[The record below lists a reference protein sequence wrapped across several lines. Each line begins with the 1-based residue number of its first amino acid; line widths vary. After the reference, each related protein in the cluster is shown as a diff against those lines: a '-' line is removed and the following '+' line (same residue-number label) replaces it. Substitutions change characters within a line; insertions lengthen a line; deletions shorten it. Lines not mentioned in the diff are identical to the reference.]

1 MSEFAEA
8 ENITVEDADI
18 DAEME
23 TMAGSAGEQGGSDPP
38 ALRHRRGSGFPGRSL
53 HTRKT
58 LARLVEIA
66 SQDGGKAPAKK
77 KARAA
82 TKKPA
87 AKPRK
92 ASGKAEDVGM
102 TETQEKE

>member
-1 MSEFAEA
+1 LSEFAGA

-18 DAEME
+18 DAEIE
-23 TMAGSAGEQGGSDPP
+23 TMAGSAGDQSDMLRQLFGSDG
-38 ALRHRRGSGFPGRSL
+38 ARDSLARTL

-58 LARLVEIA
+58 LARLVEIT
-66 SQDGGKAPAKK
+66 SQDGGKATATK

-92 ASGKAEDVGM
+92 ASPRADSPA
-102 TETQEKE
+102 TETQERA